1 MSVEHYLEELR
12 GEDGHDVVHLVQ
24 PLDQTRLRVEEQ
36 LVPELNLV
44 ESEHIDLDVGE
55 LGDCEVHQPGD
66 QSVCLSRPVLGED
79 QQDPDGHSRVLLEI
93 RFNYLLHRFPPLS
106 LHRSEVIDGFCIS

>member
-36 LVPELNLV
+36 LVPELHLV
-44 ESEHIDLDVGE
+44 ESEHVHIDVGE
-55 LGDCEVHQPGD
+55 LGDCEVHQPSD
-66 QSVCLSRPVLGED
+66 QGVCLLCSSHAVVKWFPLMPVPSLRL
-79 QQDPDGHSRVLLEI
+79 QAVARISHSPTTAWPA
-93 RFNYLLHRFPPLS
+93 H
-106 LHRSEVIDGFCIS
+106 